1 MAEKSSF
8 FNSVSG
14 DRKYKAEDWAS
25 YFGALIGNGVFPN
38 PATNLQVVPGASGLT
53 VTVHAG
59 KAWINGYYYNNTDD
73 LTLTLPTPDGAKKR
87 IDRIVVRWSLS
98 DRKISAQV
106 KSGTAATNPS
116 AAVLQRDSDVYELA
130 IADVLVGVAAT
141 SITSASITDRRYDST
156 LCGVVT
162 GTVQQIDTSA
172 FAAQVQSF
180 LDDSE
185 AEFSTWLNGLQ
196 DILDESTAGNLLNLI
211 NTHKADTNNPHQ
223 VTAAQ
228 IGAAPTA
235 HEHGNITSGG
245 AIGSTADQAVMT
257 GTGGKLV
264 AVTPA
269 NARTKLDVYSKT
281 EVQNYVTTQINAI
294 TDYEA
299 VKF

>member
-185 AEFSTWLNGLQ
+185 AEFTSWLSGLQ
-196 DILDESTAGNLLNLI
+196 DVLNESTAGNLLNLI
-211 NTHKADTNNPHQ
+211 NTHKTDTNNPHQ

-228 IGAAPTA
+228 IGAAAAA

-264 AVTPA
+264 SVTPA